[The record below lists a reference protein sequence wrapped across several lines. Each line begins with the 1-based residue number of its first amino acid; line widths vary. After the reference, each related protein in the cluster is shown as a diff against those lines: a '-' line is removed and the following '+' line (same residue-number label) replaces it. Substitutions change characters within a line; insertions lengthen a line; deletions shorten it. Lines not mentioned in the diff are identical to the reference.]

1 MDPTRSHP
9 PPRRQR
15 HRFEIPKGETA
26 PPLLPAPSSNP
37 ARPFGPFRSRSLR
50 SLQAPSLSCDAT
62 GPASKSQKGEPCAP
76 RQRASPPLPPA
87 RSTLGQ
93 AHRCLPF
100 GHLRHVLRP
109 LRTAARFRH
118 WPRFEKANRAHPA
131 SGPPR
136 LPSSGPA
143 GLPAP
148 SATLSRL
155 PVRHVCGS
163 ALQHLGWRYQFAR
176 LISAPKLPRSARG

>member
-1 MDPTRSHP
+1 VSASSWTPTRSHP

-15 HRFEIPKGETA
+15 HRFEIPKGEPRHRSSRPPVPTLPVRSDHSVAVVCA
-26 PPLLPAPSSNP
+26 PYKP
-37 ARPFGPFRSRSLR
+37 
-50 SLQAPSLSCDAT
+50 
-62 GPASKSQKGEPCAP
+62 PASPAT
-76 RQRASPPLPPA
+76 PPA
-87 RSTLGQ
+87 RLRNLKKGNRAHPASGPPRLYRQRGSTRPGP
-93 AHRCLPF
+93 HRRLPF

-143 GLPAP
+143 GSSGSIRHAFQ
-148 SATLSRL
+148 ATGPSRL
-155 PVRHVCGS
+155 RFCSPAFRMKS
-163 ALQHLGWRYQFAR
+163 FTTSPA
-176 LISAPKLPRSARG
+176 